1 MQARHFMAGRM
12 ARHRWRTITEKTMP
26 KQKTKRAAMKRFK
39 KLGSGKLKRW
49 HANHSHILTKKARKR
64 KNKLKKGDLVSSA
77 DFPRV
82 SRLLSA

>member
-1 MQARHFMAGRM
+1 
-12 ARHRWRTITEKTMP
+12 MP
-26 KQKTKRAAMKRFK
+26 KMKTKRAAMKRFK
-39 KLGSGKLKRW
+39 KTGSDKLMRW

>member
-1 MQARHFMAGRM
+1 
-12 ARHRWRTITEKTMP
+12 MP
-26 KQKTKRAAMKRFK
+26 KMKTKRAAMKRFK
-39 KLGSGKLKRW
+39 KTGSGMLKRW